1 MWIIVYL
8 ILLACMSFI
17 GSKEFKGINLIHYPY
32 DFLVIIVLALV
43 FYRIGITSH
52 FKSVYYKRAKKI
64 NKQMKEDTLEAEQQ
78 EPEEK
83 KQSNN
88 IMINIVNLSVTT
100 FILRFFRIEQYS
112 ISFNL

>member
-64 NKQMKEDTLEAEQQ
+64 NKQMKEDTLEENNRNLK
-78 EPEEK
+78 EK

-100 FILRFFRIEQYS
+100 FILRFLE
-112 ISFNL
+112 